1 MDADFM
7 TFKTLIDNAQTEKD
21 VVARFYDRSVKTDD
35 VNQQTGLPIFKNVC
49 YVEIRI
55 KNNNTD
61 IFNQPATPE
70 KMARFPVEYN
80 RYLSAKKEC
89 KEGTPLEHFSF
100 LTTAQ
105 IDTLKYHG
113 ILSVEQLSSL
123 QSEQAVDLGVLSE
136 FESAKRFVSLA
147 QNHLTESQWQKKVE
161 TLEAQIRDL
170 EQQLQ
175 AKTQIQSEQ
184 NKPTEEAKQKSK
196 RRSSVKK
203 KEKKENINE

>member
-196 RRSSVKK
+196 RRSSAKK

>member
-123 QSEQAVDLGVLSE
+123 QPEQAVDLGVLSE

-184 NKPTEEAKQKSK
+184 NKPTEEAQQKSK